1 MLGSCFLKYG
11 FNIVTVS
18 LRPWKL
24 EVPIVQEDQKLRG
37 CLVRM
42 LSIHVIYIY
51 IYIYIYF
58 LLSGFS
64 SQKLTVHRTAGEG
77 RGHQAKYI
85 KIIVR
90 NFRIN

>member
-42 LSIHVIYIY
+42 LSIHVG
-51 IYIYIYF
+51 
-58 LLSGFS
+58 LS
-64 SQKLTVHRTAGEG
+64 
-77 RGHQAKYI
+77 
-85 KIIVR
+85 
-90 NFRIN
+90 